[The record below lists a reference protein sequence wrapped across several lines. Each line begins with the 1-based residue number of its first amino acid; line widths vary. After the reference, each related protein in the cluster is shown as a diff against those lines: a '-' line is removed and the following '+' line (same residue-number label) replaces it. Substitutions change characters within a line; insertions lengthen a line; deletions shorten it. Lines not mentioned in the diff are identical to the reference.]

1 MTITFCPGGNG
12 DGQPP
17 PNPGGAQVGPSHAAP
32 AIPQQQQQ
40 QQAGAQLQP
49 LTGQGAIQL
58 QPGQQPNQGAP
69 QPEGHGAWAAAN
81 YGYVWNLPQWVP
93 TTSMA
98 LFAPAMGYQQYAGQ
112 YNPASVAP
120 ELQQVGQG
128 CCPPA
133 VVWWSCRQLVGAT

>member
-1 MTITFCPGGNG
+1 MLTIIACPGSNG

-32 AIPQQQQQ
+32 ALPR
-40 QQAGAQLQP
+40 
-49 LTGQGAIQL
+49 QL

-128 CCPPA
+128 
-133 VVWWSCRQLVGAT
+133 